1 VYPRVADT
9 NSKMNTIVEKSY
21 VTALKTLKEKIR
33 IAQIKASLSV
43 NSEMICLYWEIGK
56 TIVEQQKTQNWG
68 DKTVQKLSSDL
79 QKEFPNMKGFSY
91 RNVKYM
97 KQFYKEYQDVIIGQ
111 APLAQ
116 LPWYHNIA
124 LLEKLDNN
132 NERLW
137 YAKQTIDNGW
147 SRNILVLQIESGL
160 YQRQTSK
167 TKITNFKQTLP
178 APQSDLAEQIIK
190 DPYKLDFLTI
200 YENAHERDIEN
211 NLVEHITKFLLELGT
226 GFAFVG
232 HQYHLEIGD
241 EDYYIDLLFYH
252 LKLRCYVVLELKAV
266 KFKPEHAGKLNFY
279 LSAVDDILRHK
290 ADNPTIGIL
299 LCKSKDKVTAE
310 YALKDIS
317 KPMGISEYKITQA
330 IPKKLKKSLPSI
342 EDIEKEFSR
351 S

>member
-1 VYPRVADT
+1 
-9 NSKMNTIVEKSY
+9 MNTLIEKNY

-33 IAQIKASLSV
+33 TAQIKAALSV
-43 NSEMICLYWEIGK
+43 NSEMISLYWEIGK
-56 TIVEQQKTQNWG
+56 TIVQNQNQQGWG
-68 DKTVQKLSSDL
+68 SKIIDKLSKDL
-79 QKEFPNMKGFSY
+79 QSAFPNIKGFSSANL
-91 RNVKYM
+91 RYM
-97 KQFYKEYQDVIIGQ
+97 KSFYEAYHGVIICQQ
-111 APLAQ
+111 AVGK
-116 LPWYHNIA
+116 LPWGHNVT
-124 LLEKLDNN
+124 LLDKVKLRE
-132 NERLW
+132 ERDW
-137 YAKQTIDNGW
+137 YAKQTIENGW
-147 SRNILVLQIESGL
+147 SRNILVMQIESGL
-160 YQRQTSK
+160 YKRQVSK

-178 APQSDLAEQIIK
+178 TPQSDLAEQIIK
-190 DPYKLDFLTI
+190 DPYKLDFLTV
-200 YENAHERDIEN
+200 YEKAHEKDIEN
-211 NLVEHITKFLLELGT
+211 NLIEHITKFLLELGT

-299 LCKSKDKVTAE
+299 LCKSKDKITAE

-330 IPKKLKKSLPSI
+330 IPKKLKQGLPSI
-342 EDIEKEFSR
+342 EDIEKEFSK

>member
-1 VYPRVADT
+1 VCLLIAGT

-33 IAQIKASLSV
+33 VAQIKASLSV
-43 NSEMICLYWEIGK
+43 NSEMIRLYWEIGK
-56 TIVEQQKTQNWG
+56 TIVENQSKQGWG
-68 DKTVQKLSSDL
+68 AKIIDKLSKDL
-79 QKEFPNMKGFSY
+79 QSAFPNMKGFSA
-91 RNVKYM
+91 RNLNYM
-97 KQFYKEYQDVIIGQ
+97 RLFYVAYQDVTIVQ
-111 APLAQ
+111 ASLAQ

-124 LLEKLDNN
+124 LLEKTKSN

-137 YAKQTIDNGW
+137 YCEQTIENGW
-147 SRNILVLQIESGL
+147 SRNTLVMQIESDL
-160 YQRQTSK
+160 YQRQVSK

-190 DPYKLDFLTI
+190 DPYKLDFLTV
-200 YENAHERDIEN
+200 YEKAHEKDIEN

-232 HQYHLEIGD
+232 HQYHLEIGG

-299 LCKSKDKVTAE
+299 LCKSKDKITAE

-330 IPKKLKKSLPSI
+330 IPKNLKKSLPSI
-342 EDIEKEFSR
+342 EEIENEFSKF
-351 S
+351 